1 MKTVLFY
8 GAAGLVVTWFVGM
21 FLWIS
26 IAALFGF

>member
-1 MKTVLFY
+1 VRIIPFY
-8 GAAGLVVTWFVGM
+8 FVAGVVVTWFVGM